1 MAILSAG
8 ILGAARNKVGN
19 VVTYKIKGQNVA
31 RVYVDKVSN
40 PQSDAQMRQRAKL
53 INLVAAYRANLFW
66 MRYGAFENK
75 EQKWSDYNA
84 FVSANTYLN
93 PPYLTKEQVAAGAGI
108 VQPFTI
114 SRGSLGNIDFSYNA
128 SADAFIS
135 NLFVSNE
142 FTWND
147 ATTTIG
153 QLSEQL
159 ITNNNGIH
167 SGDQLSLIIMY
178 QRMQNNSTP
187 VLLVRAFEMIIDTTS
202 QILAIQTIPNLATEV
217 VNGQQCLS
225 ITGLESTDL
234 GGAAFILSRDEG
246 GSIKVSTQQL
256 VLTPNMQNY
265 ILNYQTDTAFRNFVD
280 SYGGGG
286 ENFLSAGYSSLSSN
300 SEVPL
305 ELQLQ
310 SLTVNQA
317 TLLNNAEA
325 PEIQTGTAIRFNMS
339 DTPDTPTEVRFYWF
353 DPVGD
358 DSGSFTKTTGI
369 TVLGPTANYTVAS
382 GDITADNSPVRLTR
396 AEVVISGQ
404 RFGIS
409 FQYVGDITG

>member
-19 VVTYKIKGQNVA
+19 VVTYKLKGQNVA
-31 RVYVDKVSN
+31 RVYVDQVSN
-40 PQSDAQMRQRAKL
+40 PQSDAQMQQRAKL

-75 EQKWSDYNA
+75 KQKWSDYNA
-84 FVSANTYLN
+84 FVTANTYLN

-114 SRGSLGNIDFSYNA
+114 SRGSLGSIDCEYNT
-128 SADAFIS
+128 SEDACIT
-135 NLFVSNE
+135 NLFVGDLQLDEN
-142 FTWND
+142 
-147 ATTTIG
+147 TTVG
-153 QLSEQL
+153 ALSLAL
-159 ITNNNGIH
+159 INNNNGIRQ
-167 SGDQLSLIIMY
+167 GDQLSLIVMY
-178 QRMQNNSTP
+178 QRIMNNSTP
-187 VLLVRAFEMIIDTTS
+187 VILVRAYELIIDTTS
-202 QILAIQTIPNLATEV
+202 ASLVADVMPSLNNYVLTSGGPNQLASDVLAR
-217 VNGQQCLS
+217 
-225 ITGLESTDL
+225 TDL
-234 GGAAFILSRDEG
+234 GGLAFILSRDEG

-256 VLTPNMQNY
+256 QCTPAMRDY
-265 ILNYQTDTAFRNFVD
+265 ELNYRTSAAFQAFLA

-317 TLLNNAEA
+317 TLLDNAEA

-339 DTPDTPTEVRFYWF
+339 DTPDTPTEVRFYWY

-358 DSGSFTKTTGI
+358 ESGSFTKTTGI

-382 GDITADNSPVRLTR
+382 GDITAANSPVRLTR